1 MSRATATATASS
13 PLVGSTGAEYRLK
26 SDIAQFCLP
35 AANRDENRKLAYVDS
50 LCIFYIVVGLLG
62 LRNPFLITRE
72 PVRDPEIVPVIFTPT
87 ESPPPQEPQ
96 PEEPQPQVETPVDT
110 PVIATVVAA
119 DPSQV
124 SFAVPVEGPVIFA
137 PAKFAQAPPPSTPK
151 APTQPTRFVRNNTD
165 GGYYP
170 PPTYSALAQRQRME
184 GTVVLWI
191 GVDTAGKVISTE
203 IKQSSGYGILDRAT
217 EDVVKEKWRFPPGQT
232 RLLSWECEFRYPR
245 Q

>member
-1 MSRATATATASS
+1 MTRATATASVSS
-13 PLVGSTGAEYRLK
+13 PLGSTTGTEYRLK

-35 AANRDENRKLAYVDS
+35 AANRDENRKLAYVNS
-50 LCIFYIVVGLLG
+50 LCVFYLLVGVLG

-72 PVRDPEIVPVIFTPT
+72 PVRDSEIVPVIFTPP
-87 ESPPPQEPQ
+87 ESTPPPQEPQ
-96 PEEPQPQVETPVDT
+96 PEEPQPQADTPIDT
-110 PVIATVVAA
+110 PVVATVVAA

-137 PAKFAQAPPPSTPK
+137 PAKFAQPPPPSAPR

-170 PPTYSALAQRQRME
+170 PPTYSAFALRQRME

-191 GVDTAGKVISTE
+191 AVDAAGKVLSTE
-203 IKQSSGYGILDRAT
+203 IKQSSGYGILDRAA
-217 EDVVKEKWRFPPGQT
+217 EDVVKEKWRFPPGQN

-245 Q
+245 